1 MMLLVPLVTLNQLV
15 PYSWIFEVNVP
26 LHSQLSQNT
35 VNLLDL
41 FFSLYVSATTIEIA
55 HYLLL
60 FVLAIL

>member
-15 PYSWIFEVNVP
+15 PYSWIFEVNMP

>member
-1 MMLLVPLVTLNQLV
+1 MLLVPLVTLNQLV
-15 PYSWIFEVNVP
+15 PYSRIFEVNMP

-41 FFSLYVSATTIEIA
+41 LLSLYVSATTIEIA